1 MNQPAALDNQV
12 NMKVVY
18 FLTSVAALGGLLF
31 GYDTAVISGAIGF
44 LQTKFELTAA
54 MKGWAASSA
63 IVGCIFGAMFAG
75 ALSDKWGR
83 KKVLI
88 LTAVLF
94 GVSAIGSA
102 ILRDLTEFTIARF
115 VGGLGVGAA
124 SMLSPLYITELAP
137 AAIRGRLVSI
147 YQLAIVLGILLI
159 FFVNMLI
166 QDLGNEAWNVEYGWR
181 WMLGSETLPAI
192 LFLVAIFFVPES
204 PRWLMKAGRE
214 DEANDVLTKIN
225 GPTRAAEIQA
235 EIKSM
240 LQQEKGSLQ
249 ELFSGSFKKAIMIGM
264 ILAIFSQIQ
273 GINAIMYYAPEI
285 FKEVGTGT
293 GGAFMQTVIVGVIN
307 TLFTWV
313 AIKWVDKSGRKFLLL
328 AGGGGMALSLF
339 VVGLAFYF
347 SWPGWVILFFIL
359 AYVACFAA
367 SYGPVT
373 WVIISEIFPIRM
385 RGLAMS
391 VATLTLWI
399 AVYLVTQFF
408 PIMIE
413 EIGSYWTFWIF
424 GMMATLAFIFVWLNV
439 PETKGKTLEEI
450 EASWLNVKLR
460 K

>member
-1 MNQPAALDNQV
+1 MNQSAALDNQV

-44 LQTKFELTAA
+44 LQTKFELSAA

-63 IVGCIFGAMFAG
+63 IIGCIFGAMFAG
-75 ALSDKWGR
+75 ALSDRWGR

-94 GVSAIGSA
+94 GISAIGSA
-102 ILRDLTEFTIARF
+102 IPRDLTEFAIARF

-137 AAIRGRLVSI
+137 AGIRGRLVSI

-159 FFVNMLI
+159 FFVNMVI
-166 QDLGNEAWNVEYGWR
+166 QNYSDEAWNVEYGWR
-181 WMLGSETLPAI
+181 YMLGSETIPAL
-192 LFLVAIFFVPES
+192 LFLIAIFFVPES

-214 DEANDVLTKIN
+214 AEANAVLTKIN
-225 GPTRAAEIQA
+225 GPKRAAEIQA
-235 EIKSM
+235 EIKTM
-240 LQQEKGSLQ
+240 LMQEKGSLS

-264 ILAIFSQIQ
+264 ILAIFSQVQ

-285 FKEVGTGT
+285 FKEVGSGT
-293 GGAFMQTVIVGVIN
+293 DGAFLQTVIVGVIN

-328 AGGGGMALSLF
+328 AGGAGMALSLIT
-339 VVGLAFYF
+339 VGLAFYF
-347 SWPGWVILFFIL
+347 SWPGWIILIFIL
-359 AYVACFAA
+359 SYVACFAA

-373 WVIISEIFPIRM
+373 WVVISEIFPIRM